1 MEASEPPRRAAPP
14 MLRRRQARHALLQG
28 RRRNA
33 PSLKAAWHRRGGD
46 GAARG
51 GVVAPRLPF
60 AYVTLTNGSPR
71 AALVYMVYALAT
83 YIL

>member
-1 MEASEPPRRAAPP
+1 MSVALAVFSAAMEAP
-14 MLRRRQARHALLQG
+14 LRRALLQG

-33 PSLKAAWHRRGGD
+33 PSLTAAWRW
-46 GAARG
+46 RG

-60 AYVTLTNGSPR
+60 AYVTLTDGSPR
-71 AALVYMVYALAT
+71 AALVYMVYAHAT